1 MSNDTMAEL
10 ADGCEVQ
17 CVHPEVVTRVQRSM
31 PAGERVD
38 EITDLLKVMGD
49 PSRFRILCALE
60 QEEMCVCDL
69 AVIAGIEESTTSH
82 HLRLLRTSGF
92 VTFRK
97 AGRIAYYRLANESAA
112 RLIRDVLLD
121 TVKEAPLRL

>member
-1 MSNDTMAEL
+1 MNNTTAVLVDE
-10 ADGCEVQ
+10 CEVQ
-17 CVHPEVVTRVQRSM
+17 CVHPEVVARVQRGM
-31 PAGERVD
+31 PAEERVD
-38 EITDLLKVMGD
+38 QVTDLLKVMGD

-92 VTFRK
+92 VAFRK
-97 AGRIAYYRLANESAA
+97 AGRVAYYRLANDSVA
-112 RLIRDVLLD
+112 RLIRDTLL
-121 TVKEAPLRL
+121 TA